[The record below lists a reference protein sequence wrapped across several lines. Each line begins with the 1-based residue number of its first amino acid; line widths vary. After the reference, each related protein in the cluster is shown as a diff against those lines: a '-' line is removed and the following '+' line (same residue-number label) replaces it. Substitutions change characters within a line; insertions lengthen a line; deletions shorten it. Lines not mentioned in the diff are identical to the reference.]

1 MKEKVINRLVS
12 VKSIVTILLTVMF
25 AVLSFKGEVDQNFM
39 VIYTAVITFYFS
51 KVDKTEPTEKDDQK
65 KDIDPAELGEAVTQ
79 EVMARLNVSAPVAVA
94 VAQGDRGDGE
104 DSDHDRA

>member
-51 KVDKTEPTEKDDQK
+51 KADKSEPAEKDDQK

-94 VAQGDRGDGE
+94 QGDRGDGE